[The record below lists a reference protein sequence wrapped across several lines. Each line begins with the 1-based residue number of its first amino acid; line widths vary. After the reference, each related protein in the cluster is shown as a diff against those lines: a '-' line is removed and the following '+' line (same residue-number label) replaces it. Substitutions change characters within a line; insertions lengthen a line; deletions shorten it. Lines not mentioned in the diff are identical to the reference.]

1 MLACALYF
9 LFAPNMPEH
18 TFSYTSSGY
27 RFARLLRWLF
37 MLLVL
42 ALGSACGS
50 APVQEMSEARQA
62 IDAARAAGAEKH
74 ATEQYN
80 KAQTLLKNAEQQLN
94 DYHFSKARQSAAEA
108 RDEAVRARETAQQ
121 AGSQ

>member
-1 MLACALYF
+1 
-9 LFAPNMPEH
+9 MPEH
-18 TFSYTSSGY
+18 TFSFASSGY
-27 RFARLLRWLF
+27 RFARPLRWILI
-37 MLLVL
+37 LLLL

-62 IDAARAAGAEKH
+62 IDAARAAGAEQY
-74 ATEQYN
+74 AAEQYN
-80 KAQTLLKNAEQQLN
+80 KAQALLKKAKQLLN
-94 DYHFSKARQSAAEA
+94 DDHFSKARRSAAEA

>member
-1 MLACALYF
+1 
-9 LFAPNMPEH
+9 MPEH
-18 TFSYTSSGY
+18 TFSFSGFNY
-27 RFARLLRWLF
+27 RFAKLLRWSF
-37 MLLVL
+37 IMLVL

-62 IDAARAAGAEKH
+62 IDAARAAGAEQH
-74 ATEQYN
+74 AAEQYH
-80 KAQTLLKNAEQQLN
+80 KAQNLLKNAEQLLN
-94 DYHFSKARQSAAEA
+94 DHHFSKARQNAAEA